1 MQISD
6 RISEKTND
14 FFLAFFE
21 YWLNGLIS
29 VVYENMG
36 LFGEEKKI
44 CVIVSV

>member
-21 YWLNGLIS
+21 YWLNSLIS

-36 LFGEEKKI
+36 LFGEEKRF
-44 CVIVSV
+44 V